1 MCVFVLCFPAK
12 ETKMKVQLKG
22 LNFRTVL
29 PYMGEMYRHLEVN
42 RERLAPWFWWAGN
55 SVTPNRARFSLFVV
69 AYILSSDAK
78 KLVHKFNPKKLY
90 DEQFVIFVDDK
101 VAGMCGLD
109 NIDIKN
115 NKSAELWY
123 LTFGNT
129 LFGTADESVKL
140 LEKYSLNLDL
150 NFLYANIQSD
160 NKKSINFI
168 ERNGYVLSDV
178 LENVWVPARK
188 SNPVNVCTYTKILSK

>member
-1 MCVFVLCFPAK
+1 
-12 ETKMKVQLKG
+12 MKVQLKG

-29 PYMGEMYRHLEVN
+29 PRMGEMYRHLEVN
-42 RERLAPWFWWAGN
+42 RERLAPWFWWAAN

-115 NKSAELWY
+115 NKNAELWF
-123 LTFGNT
+123 LTFKNNP
-129 LFGTADESVKL
+129 FGIADTAIKQVED
-140 LEKYSLNLDL
+140 YSINIDL
-150 NFLYANIQSD
+150 NSLYAHVQPD
-160 NKKSINFI
+160 NDKSKKCLS
-168 ERNGYVLSDV
+168 RNNYTAQPETKNALVAKMPDKFAPVYVFNKV
-178 LENVWVPARK
+178 LTK
-188 SNPVNVCTYTKILSK
+188 GDSNGR